1 MDVNQTL
8 ISSGITI
15 GTYGLYKI
23 IQFARRYYITS
34 SCHDNKLEIEIVP
47 KPDEIVPKPD
57 EDVPKP
63 DEDVKVDILKVKSV
77 AEPVK

>member
-15 GTYGLYKI
+15 GTYSLYKL

-34 SCHDNKLEIEIVP
+34 ACHDQTLEISVIE
-47 KPDEIVPKPD
+47 KHD
-57 EDVPKP
+57 
-63 DEDVKVDILKVKSV
+63 DVKLDILKVEHQS
-77 AEPVK
+77 EPVDVLQHPVK

>member
-15 GTYGLYKI
+15 GTYGLYKL

-34 SCHDNKLEIEIVP
+34 ACHDNKLEIEIVP
-47 KPDEIVPKPD
+47 KPDEDI
-57 EDVPKP
+57 
-63 DEDVKVDILKVKSV
+63 KVDILKVEHS
-77 AEPVK
+77 AEPVAVLQHPVK

>member
-15 GTYGLYKI
+15 GTYGLYKL

-34 SCHDNKLEIEIVP
+34 ACHDNKLEIEIVP
-47 KPDEIVPKPD
+47 KPDE
-57 EDVPKP
+57 
-63 DEDVKVDILKVKSV
+63 DVKLDILKVESV
-77 AEPVK
+77 VEPVK

>member
-34 SCHDNKLEIEIVP
+34 ACHDNKLEIEIVP
-47 KPDEIVPKPD
+47 KPDE
-57 EDVPKP
+57 
-63 DEDVKVDILKVKSV
+63 DVKLDILKVESV
-77 AEPVK
+77 VEPVK